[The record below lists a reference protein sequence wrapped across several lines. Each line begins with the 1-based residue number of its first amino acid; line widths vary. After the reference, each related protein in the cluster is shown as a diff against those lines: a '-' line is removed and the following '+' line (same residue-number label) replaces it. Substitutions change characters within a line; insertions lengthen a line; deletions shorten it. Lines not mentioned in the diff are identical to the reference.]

1 MHPRTAD
8 TLTRSL
14 GVAGLTLGLTELLA
28 GAIAVVA
35 GFVSVTFLL
44 RYSKQA

>member
-1 MHPRTAD
+1 MHPRTVD

-28 GAIAVVA
+28 ANAAA